1 MVCLYAVLL
10 SISHPSFYFFQLRDL
25 QPVSLPFCYLTKYAS
40 SKLYF
45 ARPHKP
51 VLTFNRD
58 RRTRGPQH
66 FSAALHCG
74 LQNWRV
80 RHNLFIKIDTKPRLH
95 LWSLGIF
102 CGRNKLIPFFCL
114 WCNFVFWSSFRELEQ
129 RCRRSHR
136 AAAAWIGAG
145 AAAASLLSQDPV
157 YPPPTTPVFDLLT
170 AADGKDMS
178 LEL

>member
-1 MVCLYAVLL
+1 MNYSELFSTSVLQAFSSDMVCLYAVL
-10 SISHPSFYFFQLRDL
+10 SCISYPSFYFFQLSDL
-25 QPVSLPFCYLTKYAS
+25 QPVSLLFCYLTKYAS

-74 LQNWRV
+74 LQNWPV

-102 CGRNKLIPFFCL
+102 L
-114 WCNFVFWSSFRELEQ
+114 WQKQINPLFLFMVQFRVLVF
-129 RCRRSHR
+129 
-136 AAAAWIGAG
+136 
-145 AAAASLLSQDPV
+145 LS
-157 YPPPTTPVFDLLT
+157 
-170 AADGKDMS
+170 
-178 LEL
+178 